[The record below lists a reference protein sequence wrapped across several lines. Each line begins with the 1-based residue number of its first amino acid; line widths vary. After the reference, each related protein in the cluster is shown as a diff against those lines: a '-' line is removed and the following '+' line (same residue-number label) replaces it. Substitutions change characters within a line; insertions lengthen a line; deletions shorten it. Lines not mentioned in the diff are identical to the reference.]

1 MKNKFRKMKHTLLAI
16 LATLACVAVAT
27 AQAPIAIGVTIPENA
42 ILGYRA
48 QQVILKKMQQLTTL
62 NGVGAQAENTR
73 FRLTPLVSIVSSD
86 VTPTAPPSQ
95 LVQLNIVLTIADTAG
110 SKRTVAQTELT
121 AKGVGKSE
129 EAAVLNALQQV
140 DIRSATLKRF
150 MDQGKKQIAG
160 LPPVVNQPPVAV
172 DTAAGEN

>member
-1 MKNKFRKMKHTLLAI
+1 MKDTLLAI

-27 AQAPIAIGVTIPENA
+27 AQPPAAIGVAIPA
-42 ILGYRA
+42 STPLSCGA

-73 FRLTPLVSIVSSD
+73 FRLTPSVRIVSSD

-95 LVQLNIVLTIADTAG
+95 LVKLSIVLMIADTAG
-110 SKRTVAQTELT
+110 SKSIVAQTELS
-121 AKGVGKSE
+121 AKGTGKNE

-140 DIRSATLKRF
+140 DIRSAALKRF
-150 MDQGKKQIAG
+150 MEQGKKCIADMPTVG
-160 LPPVVNQPPVAV
+160 HQPPAAA
-172 DTAAGEN
+172 DTATGEN